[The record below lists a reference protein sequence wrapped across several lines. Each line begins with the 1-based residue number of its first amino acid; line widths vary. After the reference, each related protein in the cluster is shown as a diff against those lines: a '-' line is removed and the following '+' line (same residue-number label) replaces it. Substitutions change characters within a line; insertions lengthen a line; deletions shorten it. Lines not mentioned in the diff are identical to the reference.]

1 MATSITNAR
10 EMDTVLPNRVNVTYL
25 DVNREYDQNEQ
36 YAQRMTKE
44 SVNTMSLDLAI
55 VMNSTEAAQAAEV
68 LLYMYW
74 LERNDVSFSLPPTYN
89 NLEPGDVVT
98 INANEGTYQVRL
110 TEVTYTPEGR
120 LECKGKYSSA
130 ATYTSSASG
139 GDGTAPDQT
148 LAPDGNTE
156 LFLLDIPCLI
166 DVYNTS
172 GYVAAVTGYS
182 SSWPGGVV
190 YRSDDDGQT
199 WTNLQGFT
207 PSGSEMGYAINAIGS
222 GRTDIFDSV
231 NSLQVSLI
239 QGDLSS
245 ETELNVLN
253 GANWFAYGANGRWEI
268 IGAKTVTLKSDGTYI
283 FTDLLRGRKGT
294 EWAMTT
300 HVIGDQVVLLDSNSI
315 AFISTNTS
323 SIGVSR
329 LYKGVTTEQALDEVS
344 EESFAYQGVNLE
356 CLSPIYLNGNR
367 SNANNWVLTWVRR
380 SRIDAE
386 WRDYVDVSVGET
398 AENYIVEFYS
408 DATYTTL
415 KHTSATLTS
424 ATYSYSSAQQTT
436 DFGSNQ
442 ATLYCKI
449 YQVSSVVGRGYPL
462 TASITR

>member
-1 MATSITNAR
+1 MATSITNSR

-36 YAQRMTKE
+36 FAQRMTKE
-44 SVNTMSLDLAI
+44 SVNTTAIDLAI
-55 VMNSTEAAQAAEV
+55 VMNATEAAQAAEV

-74 LERNDVSFSLPPTYN
+74 LERNDISFNLPPTYN

-110 TEVTYTPEGR
+110 TEINYTGEGR

-139 GDGTAPDQT
+139 GDGDVPESTIPS
-148 LAPDGNTE
+148 DGDSE
-156 LFLLDIPCLI
+156 MLLLDIPCLRDTYAI
-166 DVYNTS
+166 P
-172 GYVAAVTGYS
+172 GYVAAITGYS
-182 SSWPGGVV
+182 SGWPGGVL
-190 YRSDDDGQT
+190 YRSDDEGQT
-199 WTNLQGFT
+199 WTSLQGFT
-207 PSGSEMGYAINAIGS
+207 SPGSEICYAIGTLS
-222 GRTDIFDSV
+222 GGRTDIFDTVGSIQVAVVQGNFESV
-231 NSLQVSLI
+231 
-239 QGDLSS
+239 
-245 ETELNVLN
+245 TELNVLN
-253 GANWFAYGANGRWEI
+253 GVNWFAYGTHGRWEI
-268 IGAKTVTLKSDGTYI
+268 IGVKTCLLQSDGTYI
-283 FTDLLRGRKGT
+283 FRDFLRGRKGT
-294 EWAMTT
+294 EWAMTG
-300 HVIGDQVVLLDSNSI
+300 HKSGDALVLLDSNTVE
-315 AFISTNTS
+315 FISVNSS

-329 LYKGVTTEQALDEVS
+329 QYKAVTLDQATDEVDS
-344 EESFAYQGVNLE
+344 TSFIYTGVNLE

-367 SNANNWVLTWVRR
+367 SNGNNWVLTWVRR
-380 SRIDAE
+380 SRIDVE

-398 AENYIVEFYS
+398 AENYIVELYS

-424 ATYSYSSAQQTT
+424 ATYSYSAAQQAT

-462 TASITR
+462 TASITG